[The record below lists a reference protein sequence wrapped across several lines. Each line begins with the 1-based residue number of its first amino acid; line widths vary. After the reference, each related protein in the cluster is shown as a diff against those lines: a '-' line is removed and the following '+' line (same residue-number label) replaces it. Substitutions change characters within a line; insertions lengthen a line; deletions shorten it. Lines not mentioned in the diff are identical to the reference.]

1 VLAKIQHQGVSA
13 HVQFDEKGDIKGGG
27 ISLYKV
33 TNGKWE
39 YIETVG
45 GGS

>member
-1 VLAKIQHQGVSA
+1 VTGDVR
-13 HVQFDEKGDIKGGG
+13 FDDKGDIKGGS

-33 TNGKWE
+33 SNGQWE

-45 GGS
+45 GGA